1 MEKLF
6 KVFIGTGFMV
16 LFGPILGAML
26 GYLAG
31 WTVGLMFDETIHM
44 VVRKLLQTDRLD
56 GVSLG
61 QFGATAAF
69 FASWIKPSNYTAK
82 ND

>member
-1 MEKLF
+1 MDKLL
-6 KVFIGTGFMV
+6 KIYIGSGFMI
-16 LFGPILGAML
+16 LFAPILGAIM
-26 GYLAG
+26 GYFGG

-44 VVRKLLQTDRLD
+44 VVRELLQTDRLD
-56 GVSLG
+56 GISLA

-82 ND
+82 NA